1 MQDGDGTC
9 GPPGIWWSSWQ
20 GAWYRR
26 AGSLW
31 IPYVD
36 DEDRHEATR
45 QFVRTVCWY
54 GNFNQEVVERLA
66 LAGAD
71 GSMEVGPHGHP
82 LSFLN
87 VLVQGHPSDARVDTL
102 RMIVDLGQSPSDL
115 DKSSGIAPLHY
126 VAMMCGECS
135 DTPEMV
141 RFLLDNG
148 ASPNLWCKQ
157 GVHHEPHGGTEGD
170 ALAEFTGIAYGDDY
184 LNFPTGACLILLHL
198 WEHDPRWAYGILLAS
213 EESEDTRGWFPAD
226 YFSSSTATSKRRLPM
241 QILADADVEGPDD
254 EPLSFCKLCHVTFP
268 IRNGQIFTEAREF
281 HEHQGP
287 CHIQCGDTTTYLDPD
302 GNVLGEYARH
312 LNIGLHLSTSGRS
325 GRGTRG
331 LTRS

>member
-1 MQDGDGTC
+1 MELEEALNRRLCELQNSVGRRLGGAEVVDCPGQHFGNEFCHNLLVWLPKSPACKAILGMVWMQDGDGTC

-71 GSMEVGPHGHP
+71 GSMEVGLHGHP

-198 WEHDPRWAYGILLAS
+198 WEHDPRWAYGILVAS
-213 EESEDTRGWFPAD
+213 EESEDTRG
-226 YFSSSTATSKRRLPM
+226 
-241 QILADADVEGPDD
+241 
-254 EPLSFCKLCHVTFP
+254 
-268 IRNGQIFTEAREF
+268 
-281 HEHQGP
+281 
-287 CHIQCGDTTTYLDPD
+287 
-302 GNVLGEYARH
+302 
-312 LNIGLHLSTSGRS
+312 
-325 GRGTRG
+325 
-331 LTRS
+331 